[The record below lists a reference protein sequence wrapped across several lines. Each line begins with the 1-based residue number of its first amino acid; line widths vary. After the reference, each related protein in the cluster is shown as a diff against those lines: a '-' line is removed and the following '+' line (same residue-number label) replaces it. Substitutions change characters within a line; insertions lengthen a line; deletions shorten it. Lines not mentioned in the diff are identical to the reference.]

1 MTSVRIRPRFQKQLD
16 QDMPEVELL
25 LKSKLEAT
33 DKFSYTM
40 DPRHVVIRIK
50 PEDRHFWSPQLSLTL
65 DETEEGTLVRGLYG
79 PAPNVWTIFL
89 LSYLAIAVLALFAL
103 FLGLSYW
110 MLDQDIK
117 IFWALPVL
125 GMAALAVYLI
135 AQFGQ
140 KIGAEQTFR
149 LHQFIEASLGKEM
162 HIE

>member
-1 MTSVRIRPRFQKQLD
+1 MEDI
-16 QDMPEVELL
+16 ELL
-25 LKSKLEAT
+25 LKSRLENTA
-33 DKFSYTM
+33 KFSFTM
-40 DPRHVVIRIK
+40 DPGHVVIRINQ
-50 PEDRHFWSPQLSLTL
+50 EDRHFWSPQLSLTI
-65 DETEEGTLVRGLYG
+65 DENEDGTQIRGLYG

-117 IFWALPVL
+117 ILWALPLL
-125 GMAALAVYLI
+125 GSAAVIVYLI

-149 LHQFIEASLGKEM
+149 LHQFIESTLGREM